1 MLNLCYLNMSR
12 RDDVVTPYMD
22 EVHESLIE
30 VLGCSARLGEIHP
43 PVSESVVHGE
53 SYLITGG
60 TFAVVAIARLII
72 ATVLL
77 TVRAALK
84 TICLLVL
91 IRCCL
96 RWC

>member
-12 RDDVVTPYMD
+12 CDDFVTSYMD

-43 PVSESVVHGE
+43 PVPESVVHGE

-77 TVRAALK
+77 TIRVVLK
-84 TICLLVL
+84 TI
-91 IRCCL
+91 
-96 RWC
+96 

>member
-12 RDDVVTPYMD
+12 CDDFVISYMD
-22 EVHESLIE
+22 AVHESLVE

-43 PVSESVVHGE
+43 AVSETSVHDE
-53 SYLITGG
+53 RYLMIGG
-60 TFAVVAIARLII
+60 TLAVIAIARLLI
-72 ATVLL
+72 APVLL
-77 TVRAALK
+77 TIRVVLK
-84 TICLLVL
+84 TMYLLVL

>member
-1 MLNLCYLNMSR
+1 MILLLLPWMK
-12 RDDVVTPYMD
+12 YMNP
-22 EVHESLIE
+22 LIE

-60 TFAVVAIARLII
+60 TFAAVAIARLII
-72 ATVLL
+72 TAVLL
-77 TVRAALK
+77 TMRVELKALFF
-84 TICLLVL
+84 LVL